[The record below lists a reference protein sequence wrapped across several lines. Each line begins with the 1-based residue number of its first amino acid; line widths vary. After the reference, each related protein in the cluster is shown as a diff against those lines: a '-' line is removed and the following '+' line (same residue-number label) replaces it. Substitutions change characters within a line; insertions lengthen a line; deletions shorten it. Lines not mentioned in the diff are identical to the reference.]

1 MGLGKTYSTKYLA
14 DSNNNTGAAGQ
25 VLIST
30 STGINWSDGTD
41 IIGGPYLPLAAGS
54 GYPLTG
60 DLLLRGTYNP
70 YTQANRG
77 NITLNGSNTNI
88 IAFTNNTVGKG
99 YIYHNGTD
107 LEILNAGTGVLKFAA
122 GDAEKVRIT
131 PSGNVG
137 IGTTSPNNILE
148 LYKTVDSAIGPVLQL
163 TNSQYTN
170 ADNSGSSIQ
179 FRGYTIWG
187 PGSSNPRYSEI
198 NAINGSGS
206 VPKRI
211 EFKFYADTDVKTP
224 LSILQTGNVGIG
236 TTDPGATLDVN
247 GTGYYSNQLT
257 VDGFDNNA
265 GISFRNGFTPTNVGI
280 RAKAI
285 TTANR
290 DGLEI
295 LGYNGID
302 FTINNGDTVAVR
314 INGQGNTGYAGNVG
328 IGTTS
333 PNEKLDVRGKIY
345 IESQGVDWNETTPG
359 LVRGALHFDPVGDG
373 ANNTGNA
380 ITFGASDSS
389 SGTNANAGIYTR
401 SDGTYGTKMYFAT
414 TDSYALGS
422 KARMM
427 IDYNGNVG
435 IGTTSPTANL
445 DVGDGVYN
453 AARRI
458 IVANNSNAGTLAN
471 ISYDTVLIQQND
483 APTLRLFESGEN
495 LSTTLSS
502 DNGVSRL
509 ASSGNLAFHAN
520 GTYTSPGW
528 SGLGGNET
536 MRITN
541 NLVGIGTTVPG
552 TKLHVSSSENANW
565 TTTFQNTL
573 NSNSHTVYTAYNNW
587 STNARYGVY
596 ISGTGTTSAD
606 YHLLVNDQFAV
617 VGSGNVG
624 IGTTTPWDLG
634 TGYTGLT
641 IDDTTTGFLA
651 IRSSGTSQV
660 VLSANGNSY
669 LNGGNV
675 GIGTTSP
682 AVRLTLSE
690 VTNNTSLGFYNTG
703 TNAANR
709 NWVIGSNDQ
718 VFGDFAIM
726 TSTAIGG
733 SPISAGVKRLY
744 INPSGNVGIGTTNP
758 GYKLDVNG
766 NIRGTGTSQLGHL
779 NCISTLSFGAFTAG
793 TKGTIFE
800 GYSTHSVVRTD
811 SARLDF
817 YMGKTTTG
825 VGTMMS
831 LTDTGRVGIG
841 TTSPSAKLHVSD
853 GDIKLDD
860 TYKILWDN
868 NGKITAGE
876 DLVLGAGGT
885 ASTILLDGSDNA
897 MYFRLGSIAVISIRD
912 DYNVGIG
919 TTSPGYKLDVSGT
932 GRFTS
937 TVTATNFILS
947 SDKTLKDNIS
957 DINTDHVDVKWK
969 NFELKSEPGV
979 KRAGVVAQ
987 ELEEKHPEFV
997 RTDKDGMKS
1006 VAYIDLLIAKIAELE
1021 ARLEKLEK

>member
-333 PNEKLDVRGKIY
+333 PTHKLQV
-345 IESQGVDWNETTPG
+345 
-359 LVRGALHFDPVGDG
+359 VGDG
-373 ANNTGNA
+373 AFNSTLGVQDPDVSSNGLLKLSHDSTGSSIYSNPASSNVSTVVLRLGINNSEKMR
-380 ITFGASDSS
+380 I
-389 SGTNANAGIYTR
+389 AN
-401 SDGTYGTKMYFAT
+401 
-414 TDSYALGS
+414 
-422 KARMM
+422 
-427 IDYNGNVG
+427 NGNVG
-435 IGTTSPTANL
+435 IGTTSPVAKL
-445 DVGDGVYN
+445 EVKSPSYN
-453 AARRI
+453 AVNAI
-458 IVANNSNAGTLAN
+458 ANFVNGNN
-471 ISYDTVLIQQND
+471 PVRVSYDTVVIAQTD
-483 APTLRLFESGEN
+483 VPTLSIVETIDGSQASEQKLTFSVGDGKAVIA
-495 LSTTLSS
+495 STSTATQGMYFNVNR
-502 DNGVSRL
+502 D
-509 ASSGNLAFHAN
+509 
-520 GTYTSPGW
+520 TSAP
-528 SGLGGNET
+528 
-536 MRITN
+536 
-541 NLVGIGTTVPG
+541 
-552 TKLHVSSSENANW
+552 
-565 TTTFQNTL
+565 
-573 NSNSHTVYTAYNNW
+573 AYNTSNGI
-587 STNARYGVY
+587 TALK
-596 ISGTGTTSAD
+596 IS
-606 YHLLVNDQFAV
+606 ND
-617 VGSGNVG
+617 GK
-624 IGTTTPWDLG
+624 
-634 TGYTGLT
+634 
-641 IDDTTTGFLA
+641 
-651 IRSSGTSQV
+651 
-660 VLSANGNSY
+660 
-669 LNGGNV
+669 V

-682 AVRLTLSE
+682 KAT
-690 VTNNTSLGFYNTG
+690 
-703 TNAANR
+703 
-709 NWVIGSNDQ
+709 
-718 VFGDFAIM
+718 
-726 TSTAIGG
+726 
-733 SPISAGVKRLY
+733 
-744 INPSGNVGIGTTNP
+744 
-758 GYKLDVNG
+758 LDVKGGYCVDTKSVSITESPTTVLTVRMSNH
-766 NIRGTGTSQLGHL
+766 TG
-779 NCISTLSFGAFTAG
+779 C
-793 TKGTIFE
+793 
-800 GYSTHSVVRTD
+800 YV
-811 SARLDF
+811 
-817 YMGKTTTG
+817 
-825 VGTMMS
+825 
-831 LTDTGRVGIG
+831 
-841 TTSPSAKLHVSD
+841 
-853 GDIKLDD
+853 
-860 TYKILWDN
+860 
-868 NGKITAGE
+868 KITAFGDWAAHSSIAYLGE
-876 DLVLGAGGT
+876 FFLQNGAGGYAEPGTIIRQEDNTHTDAIQAEIVDPGGTGERDFTITLRATAT
-885 ASTILLDGSDNA
+885 ASFTAQLTYNIQGQ
-897 MYFRLGSIAVISIRD
+897 FIS
-912 DYNVGIG
+912 
-919 TTSPGYKLDVSGT
+919 VS
-932 GRFTS
+932 
-937 TVTATNFILS
+937 
-947 SDKTLKDNIS
+947 
-957 DINTDHVDVKWK
+957 
-969 NFELKSEPGV
+969 
-979 KRAGVVAQ
+979 
-987 ELEEKHPEFV
+987 
-997 RTDKDGMKS
+997 
-1006 VAYIDLLIAKIAELE
+1006 
-1021 ARLEKLEK
+1021 